1 MPNHSY
7 TPRSPEDY
15 QAISDAH
22 GGLRVFWQLKSDEL
36 RSSASKWNVRHLI
49 AYRLLVHP
57 LEWKTLPCLNDHNE
71 SCSLCNPRLA
81 YQNLDWRIIQSLVG
95 SNPDG
100 ITTKSDSELLTLPLG
115 QLWVD
120 LARAIR
126 HDRDVE
132 PRQHPQRERRMVQK
146 EGYQNSSTTIH
157 GSSSPTIPSSS
168 EYEFDMGLERE
179 DIDKDEHDARRARPE
194 EVTVR
199 LVTSFLEHAL
209 LRCLLQHNLCDTEV
223 RPRVERRKAEYR
235 LGNLI
240 TIKAEDDGGICK
252 MRKRYGFWEVE
263 HPYQAL
269 LEAKRVFKDIEFN
282 EKENKHVPVLS
293 NEYLAQYLGEAVITW
308 GSNQQLLGDGIFV
321 VASVGTFIRFIRYEF
336 GSNYAQ
342 YLSATTLNGQ
352 LDIVSDPG
360 KDTFVHMHGTR
371 WFNLQSGEGRRGA
384 LCCLL
389 ALHRWF
395 DPGVEDGSDFESDAM
410 ESVDGESRI

>member
-1 MPNHSY
+1 MPNHLY
-7 TPRSPEDY
+7 TPRSREDH

-22 GGLRVFWQLKSDEL
+22 GGLRVFWQLTTDEL

-49 AYRLLVHP
+49 AYRLLINP

-71 SCSLCNPRLA
+71 SCSLCNPELTH
-81 YQNLDWRIIQSLVG
+81 QNLDWGIVQSLVG

-100 ITTKSDSELLTLPLG
+100 ITTKSDSELLSLPLG
-115 QLWVD
+115 QFWVD

-132 PRQHPQRERRMVQK
+132 PRLHPQRDRRMVQK
-146 EGYQNSSTTIH
+146 EGYQNSSTVIH

-168 EYEFDMGLERE
+168 EYEFEMGLERE
-179 DIDKDEHDARRARPE
+179 DIDKDEHDARRTRPE
-194 EVTVR
+194 EVTIR
-199 LVTSFLEHAL
+199 LVISFLEHAL
-209 LRCLLQHNLCDTEV
+209 LRCLLQHNLRDTEV
-223 RPRVERRKAEYR
+223 RPR
-235 LGNLI
+235 
-240 TIKAEDDGGICK
+240 DDGGICK

-321 VASVGTFIRFIRYEF
+321 VAAVGTFVRFIRYEF
-336 GSNYAQ
+336 GCNYAE

-352 LDIVSDPG
+352 LDIISDPG

-371 WFNLQSGEGRRGA
+371 WFNIQSSEGRRGA

-395 DPGVEDGSDFESDAM
+395 DPGLEGDSDFESDAM
-410 ESVDGESRI
+410 ESIDGQSQS